1 MKGLLRT
8 AATAIVCLLTL
19 PTATFAQKKAAAT
32 EAEYGNIVVYLET
45 AEWDQTSPYNNLCRT
60 YDGRTAL
67 TGCVPTAYA
76 ILMQYHKWPESAE
89 QKKVYHSGTGE
100 SITLGNKYDWE
111 NMLSSYRN
119 GYTEEQA
126 TAVATLMRDLGWA
139 YGVEYGTGN
148 TASGSG
154 GEGAGKLIE
163 IFKYKS
169 ESPNTSSATMATS
182 RDILANDKL
191 WIQYIKE
198 SLDAGC
204 PIPYS
209 STTTSGGRH
218 IFILDGY
225 TDNGF
230 FHFNWGWGGQGNGW
244 FKLDEMKPDSYSDY
258 SKSHR
263 AYFMLKPD
271 IAEAVTYTVS
281 VSVND
286 NNAGTATVNGKSSTT
301 VGEGTAVTLSATPNE
316 GYTFSAWTLN
326 GQTVSTNRTYT
337 TTVSADAEYIA
348 NFKEQE
354 ETGTIAEFTIK
365 AESTIGGTATVN
377 GKSEVV
383 AKEGKQLSLLATA
396 EEGYIFIEWRVGTE
410 VVSTEQF
417 FNTTAQCDR
426 TYTAVFEE
434 LAGTVTVE
442 VKGSGGYAY
451 VGDGTDR
458 KQTVA
463 KGSTVFIKA
472 TPVEDSGKKFAYWST
487 GNTVASGKGVIFSNE
502 NPYRFVANADAVFY
516 VNFVPEETDLN
527 VTIEAAATAGGTAT
541 IYGEQKQTIA
551 LGSKLIFEAKADEG
565 YRFTCWT
572 IDGETVSTE
581 PVYTTIAR
589 EAMTATANF
598 ESLGNTGIKDV
609 ETVKENAIFDLS
621 GRKVE
626 NIEKEG
632 VYIVNGKTILR
643 R

>member
-1 MKGLLRT
+1 MKGFLHT
-8 AATAIVCLLTL
+8 AATIVCLLFIFTN
-19 PTATFAQKKAAAT
+19 AQAQERAGAT
-32 EAEYGNIVVYLET
+32 ETEYGNIVVYLET

-111 NMLSSYRN
+111 NMLSSYSGN
-119 GYTEEQA
+119 YSDAEAE
-126 TAVATLMRDLGWA
+126 AVATLMRDLGWA

-169 ESPNTSSATMATS
+169 ESPSTSSATMATS
-182 RDILANDKL
+182 RDILANDEL
-191 WIQYIKE
+191 WVQYIKE

-225 TDNGF
+225 TDNGY

-244 FKLDEMKPDSYSDY
+244 FKLDDMKPDAYSDY
-258 SKSHR
+258 SKSHK

-271 IAEAVTYTVS
+271 KPEEVEGG
-281 VSVND
+281 D
-286 NNAGTATVNGKSSTT
+286 NS
-301 VGEGTAVTLSATPNE
+301 GEEEGNE
-316 GYTFSAWTLN
+316 GDN
-326 GQTVSTNRTYT
+326 GENGAPAEVS
-337 TTVSADAEYIA
+337 
-348 NFKEQE
+348 
-354 ETGTIAEFTIK
+354 IK
-365 AESTIGGTATVN
+365 AESTTGGTATVN
-377 GKSEVV
+377 SDKETVVPVGKI
-383 AKEGKQLSLLATA
+383 LSLLATPD
-396 EEGYIFIEWRVGTE
+396 EGYTFTEWRVGNE
-410 VVSTEQF
+410 VVSTDAF
-417 FNTTAQCDR
+417 FSTTAQNDR
-426 TYTAVFEE
+426 VYTAVFIENS
-434 LAGTVTVE
+434 GTVTIE
-442 VKGSGGYAY
+442 VKGSGGYMY
-451 VGDGTDR
+451 VGSGTDR
-458 KQTVA
+458 KQEVA
-463 KGSTVFIKA
+463 TGSTTFIRA
-472 TPVEDSGKKFAYWST
+472 QAAEGTGKKFAYWST
-487 GNTVASGKGVIFSNE
+487 GNTMASGKGTIFTNE
-502 NPYRFVANADAVFY
+502 NPYSFTVTEDVAFYANFVAED
-516 VNFVPEETDLN
+516 TDLN
-527 VTIEAAATAGGTAT
+527 VTIETAATTGGKAT
-541 IYGEQKQTIA
+541 VYGDQKQTIA
-551 LGSKLIFEAKADEG
+551 LGSKLILEAKADNG
-565 YRFTCWT
+565 YHFVNWT
-572 IDGETVSTE
+572 RGTEVVSTE
-581 PVYTTIAR
+581 PVYTTVAR

-609 ETVKENAIFDLS
+609 ETVNEDAIYDLS

-632 VYIVNGKTILR
+632 VYIINGKTILR

>member
-8 AATAIVCLLTL
+8 AATVIVCLLTL
-19 PTATFAQKKAAAT
+19 STATFAQKKAAAT

-45 AEWDQTSPYNNLCRT
+45 AKWDQTSPYNNLCRT

-148 TASGSG
+148 TASGAG

-182 RDILANDKL
+182 RDILANDEL
-191 WIQYIKE
+191 WVQYIKE

-225 TDNGF
+225 TDKGY

-258 SKSHR
+258 SKSHK

-271 IAEAVTYTVS
+271 KPNDIEDGGDNEGDDNNND
-281 VSVND
+281 ND
-286 NNAGTATVNGKSSTT
+286 NNESGA
-301 VGEGTAVTLSATPNE
+301 P
-316 GYTFSAWTLN
+316 
-326 GQTVSTNRTYT
+326 
-337 TTVSADAEYIA
+337 AEV
-348 NFKEQE
+348 
-354 ETGTIAEFTIK
+354 TIK
-365 AESTIGGTATVN
+365 AEATTGGTASVNSDKETVVPV
-377 GKSEVV
+377 GKI
-383 AKEGKQLSLLATA
+383 LSLLATPD
-396 EEGYIFIEWRVGTE
+396 EGYTFTEWRVGNE
-410 VVSTEQF
+410 VVSTDAF
-417 FNTTAQCDR
+417 FSTTAQNDR
-426 TYTAVFEE
+426 VYTAVFIENS
-434 LAGTVTVE
+434 GTVTIE
-442 VKGSGGYAY
+442 VKGSGGYMY
-451 VGDGTDR
+451 VGSGTDR
-458 KQTVA
+458 KQEVA
-463 KGSTVFIKA
+463 TGSTAFIRA
-472 TPVEDSGKKFAYWST
+472 QAAEGTGKKFAYWST
-487 GNTVASGKGVIFSNE
+487 GNTMASGKGTIFTNE
-502 NPYRFVANADAVFY
+502 NPYSFTVTEDVAFYANFVAED
-516 VNFVPEETDLN
+516 TDLN
-527 VTIEAAATAGGTAT
+527 VTIETAATTGGKAT
-541 IYGEQKQTIA
+541 VYGDQKQTIA
-551 LGSKLIFEAKADEG
+551 LGSKLILEAKADNG
-565 YRFTCWT
+565 YHFVNWT
-572 IDGETVSTE
+572 RGTEVVSTE
-581 PVYTTIAR
+581 PVYNTVAR
-589 EAMTATANF
+589 EDVTITANF

-632 VYIVNGKTILR
+632 VYIINGKTILR

>member
-19 PTATFAQKKAAAT
+19 STATFAQKKAAAT

-45 AEWDQTSPYNNLCRT
+45 AKWDQTSPYNNLCRT

-111 NMLSSYRN
+111 NMLSSYSGN
-119 GYTEEQA
+119 YSDAEAE
-126 TAVATLMRDLGWA
+126 AVATLMRDLGWA
-139 YGVEYGTGN
+139 YGVEYGTSN
-148 TASGSG
+148 TASGAG

-225 TDNGF
+225 TDNGY

-244 FKLDEMKPDSYSDY
+244 FKLDDMTPDASSNY

-271 IAEAVTYTVS
+271 KPEEVEGG
-281 VSVND
+281 D
-286 NNAGTATVNGKSSTT
+286 NS
-301 VGEGTAVTLSATPNE
+301 GEEEGNE
-316 GYTFSAWTLN
+316 GDN
-326 GQTVSTNRTYT
+326 GENGALAEVS
-337 TTVSADAEYIA
+337 
-348 NFKEQE
+348 
-354 ETGTIAEFTIK
+354 IK
-365 AESTIGGTATVN
+365 AESTTGGTATVN
-377 GKSEVV
+377 SDKETVVPVGKI
-383 AKEGKQLSLLATA
+383 LSLLATPD
-396 EEGYIFIEWRVGTE
+396 EGYTFTEWRVGNE
-410 VVSTEQF
+410 VVSTDAF
-417 FNTTAQCDR
+417 FSTTAQNDR
-426 TYTAVFEE
+426 VYTAVFIENS
-434 LAGTVTVE
+434 GTVTIE
-442 VKGSGGYAY
+442 VKGSGGYMY
-451 VGDGTDR
+451 VGSGTDR
-458 KQTVA
+458 KQEVA
-463 KGSTVFIKA
+463 TGSTAFIRA
-472 TPVEDSGKKFAYWST
+472 QAAEGTGKKFAYWST
-487 GNTVASGKGVIFSNE
+487 GNTMAGGKGTIFTNE
-502 NPYRFVANADAVFY
+502 NPYSFIATEEIAFYANFVAEDA
-516 VNFVPEETDLN
+516 DLN
-527 VTIEAAATAGGTAT
+527 VTVEAGATTGGSAT
-541 IYGEQKQTIA
+541 IYGEQKQSIA
-551 LGSKLIFEAKADEG
+551 LGSKLVFEAKAESG
-565 YRFTCWT
+565 YHFTCWT
-572 IDGETVSTE
+572 RGTEVVSTE
-581 PVYTTIAR
+581 PVYNTIAR
-589 EAMTATANF
+589 EAMTVTANF
-598 ESLGNTGIKDV
+598 EKIATTGIENMKG
-609 ETVKENAIFDLS
+609 ETVKVKTVYDLQ

-626 NIEKEG
+626 SPTKGI
-632 VYIVNGKTILR
+632 YIINGHTTLKR
-643 R
+643 